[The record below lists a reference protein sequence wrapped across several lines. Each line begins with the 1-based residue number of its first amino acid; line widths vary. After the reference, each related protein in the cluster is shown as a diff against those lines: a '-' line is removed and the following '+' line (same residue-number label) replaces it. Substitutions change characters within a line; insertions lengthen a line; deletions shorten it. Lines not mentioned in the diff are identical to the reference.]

1 MMIFGVAGDL
11 AAQKLLPALYNL
23 ACPGRLP
30 ESTRIVGFARRERP
44 IAGA

>member
-1 MMIFGVAGDL
+1 MIFGVAGDL

-30 ESTRIVGFARRERP
+30 ECTRIVGFARREGP